1 MTLTYLYS
9 EREPGSHSFTMAF
22 GLSPSMD
29 QLTEGSFTKN
39 FDFHLM
45 PITDETITFD
55 PSTSTI
61 YLKGI
66 YT

>member
-1 MTLTYLYS
+1 
-9 EREPGSHSFTMAF
+9 MAF

-45 PITDETITFD
+45 AITDETITFD